1 MRVPSLLHKR
11 KTLFCVVLLSVF
23 SAFAADVVDL
33 REDLRFLDCP
43 YSYLDNNITTG
54 IASQSTLETARNL
67 VFYATHK
74 NSSIKVSF
82 LHLLPYGLR
91 APPLCTS

>member
-1 MRVPSLLHKR
+1 MPSLLHKR
-11 KTLFCVVLLSVF
+11 KTLFCVVLLIVF

-43 YSYLDNNITTG
+43 YSHLDNNITAG
-54 IASQSTLETARNL
+54 IASQSSLETARDL
-67 VFYATHK
+67 VSYTAHK
-74 NSSIKVSF
+74 NSSTKVSF

-91 APPLCTS
+91 APPLRSS